1 MVVPSLIVVRL
12 ATITA
17 RAFVGVVSEFSAF
30 ATLVLAYISALV
42 SIVTV
47 LAAVF
52 TVVFL
57 PLGSLRI
64 GRGV

>member
-1 MVVPSLIVVRL
+1 MVVPSLIVIRL
-12 ATITA
+12 AAIAA
-17 RAFVGVVSEFSAF
+17 RAFVSIMSEFSAF